1 MADDR
6 VSLSGE
12 VYILDGT
19 EVLDKGCKE
28 DTPLDRGEVVV
39 FWGEGVVVAGLV
51 GWNSSSN
58 SSKLRVK

>member
-12 VYILDGT
+12 VYILDDT

-39 FWGEGVVVAGLV
+39 FWGEGVAGLV

-58 SSKLRVK
+58 SSRLRVI